1 MAKKKTPVNEPKQA
15 DQNVPAPPPPNTFE
29 MFAKKQNTGVIAMT
43 QQASM
48 MADETSM
55 KRKQDSLSPDR
66 IKSCIHQ
73 IRKDK

>member
-29 MFAKKQNTGVIAMT
+29 MFAKKQNTGFIAMT

-48 MADETSM
+48 MADETAV
-55 KRKQDSLSPDR
+55 KRKQESSAPSR
-66 IKSCIHQ
+66 INSCIHQ

>member
-29 MFAKKQNTGVIAMT
+29 MFAKKQNTGFIAMT

-48 MADETSM
+48 MADETAA
-55 KRKQDSLSPDR
+55 KRKQEATMPSK